1 MCFKFLNVLNLEWII
16 YLSYKTLVMKNL
28 LLVAFTLLTICI
40 YGCSQKEV
48 EPPTAVVAAFQQMFP
63 DAGNVRWEL
72 KKNGDYEANFK
83 W

>member
-1 MCFKFLNVLNLEWII
+1 MKNP
-16 YLSYKTLVMKNL
+16 TLVVLAL
-28 LLVAFTLLTICI
+28 LAICI
-40 YGCSQKEV
+40 SSCSQKEA
-48 EPPTAVVAAFQQMFP
+48 EPPPAVVSAFQQMFP